1 MIETGVD
8 IQEVKP
14 FKKISKHALDKIF
27 STKEV
32 NYCVRKA
39 DSAPHYAVRFAAK
52 EAVMKAFSSSKEKLH
67 YKDIEI
73 LIKEK
78 KPYIEIS
85 KKLKKKYCYKVS
97 LSHSGDYAI
106 ASVIITEDG

>member
-52 EAVMKAFSSSKEKLH
+52 
-67 YKDIEI
+67 
-73 LIKEK
+73 
-78 KPYIEIS
+78 
-85 KKLKKKYCYKVS
+85 
-97 LSHSGDYAI
+97 
-106 ASVIITEDG
+106 